1 MSPRRHPTVAPPSFP
16 AGALKGVT
24 VQITL
29 DPGRTTPTR
38 SRAALPSPARRV
50 VPSLVVTPNVTAH
63 RGASGYRPEHTLD
76 AYRTAIRAGVDDIE
90 LDLVC
95 TADGV
100 LVARHENELSVTT
113 DVATRPELAHRRT
126 RRVVDGVQRDGW
138 FVEDLT
144 VAEVKTLT
152 ARERFPELRTSSA
165 AHDGREGVPTLTEVL
180 AMVEAE
186 SVRRQRV
193 VGVML
198 ELKHVEHAR
207 LRGLDVEGA
216 LLADLRRHDLDHP
229 RARVTVMSFETAVL
243 RRLAAR
249 TKVQV
254 VQLLD
259 LPDRQPPDAVVHG
272 LATTYGDLSTPEG
285 LARVEEYADGIGV
298 SKALVLPPA
307 DDGGLGRPTTLVR
320 DAHRRW
326 LTVQVWTL
334 RAENRFLPVDLRS
347 GDDPAAFGDLAAEAA
362 AFLDAGVDGLTTD
375 HPEIALAV
383 VAART

>member
-1 MSPRRHPTVAPPSFP
+1 M
-16 AGALKGVT
+16 T

-38 SRAALPSPARRV
+38 SRSALPSPARRA

-126 RRVVDGVQRDGW
+126 RRVVDGVERDGW

-152 ARERFPELRTSSA
+152 ARERFPDLRVSSA
-165 AHDGREGVPTLTEVL
+165 AHDGCEGVPTLTEVL

-229 RARVTVMSFETAVL
+229 RARVTVMSFETGVL

-272 LATTYGDLSTPEG
+272 EATTYGDLSTPEG

-298 SKALVLPPA
+298 SKALVLPPG
-307 DDGGLGRPTTLVR
+307 DDGSLGRPTTLVR

-334 RAENRFLPVDLRS
+334 RAENRFLPTDLRR